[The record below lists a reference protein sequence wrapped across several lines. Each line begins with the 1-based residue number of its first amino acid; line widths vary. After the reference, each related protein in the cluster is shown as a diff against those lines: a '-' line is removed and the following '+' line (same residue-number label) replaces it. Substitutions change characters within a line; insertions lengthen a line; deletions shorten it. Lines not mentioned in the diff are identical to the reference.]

1 MAQEDNNMLV
11 TKTEK
16 IKVFLPKTK
25 WEKLTFFAKGF
36 KIFDTEWDK
45 HPQLIYCSTDSIQY
59 GGGGMGWNRVLHPAG
74 TISLP
79 QRRYWCCDC
88 GNELEDGPEGGCA
101 VNVVCKTCRLNY
113 GCLPG
118 YDPR

>member
-1 MAQEDNNMLV
+1 MLV
-11 TKTEK
+11 TRVK
-16 IKVFLPKTK
+16 IQKMFLPKTN
-25 WEKLTFFAKGF
+25 WEKIKFFAKGF
-36 KIFDTEWDK
+36 KIYDTGWEE
-45 HPQLIYCSTDSIQY
+45 HPHLIYCNDEPIQY
-59 GGGGMGWNRVLHPAG
+59 GGGGIGTWNRVLRPAG
-74 TISLP
+74 SITLP

-113 GCLPG
+113 GCLPC